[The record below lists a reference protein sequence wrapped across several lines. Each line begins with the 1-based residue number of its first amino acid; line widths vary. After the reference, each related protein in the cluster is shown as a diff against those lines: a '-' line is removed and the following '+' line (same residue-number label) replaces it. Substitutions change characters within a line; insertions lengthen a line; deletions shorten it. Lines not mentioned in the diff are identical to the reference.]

1 MPIKNERK
9 RIQSLKTPLMQ
20 NRNDQADI
28 VRNNVI
34 EDLILKGKIQSIP

>member
-9 RIQSLKTPLMQ
+9 RIQSLKTPLMH